1 MGLRS
6 GTRLEEPIGGAS
18 SLAMMGSDR
27 IDIVGRNAG
36 VPPAD
41 FTNLRHARREIEAL
55 RARNAYLTLQ
65 IEELQRREAHARR
78 LAARD
83 ELTGLYN
90 RRLMLEGLAGAM
102 TEARAGGSRLGVLFI
117 DLNGFKAV
125 NDHFGHS
132 VGDALLVAVGARIA
146 ARARRNDII
155 CRYGGDEF
163 VVVLPGLPDDG
174 IASQIAE
181 ALSAH
186 LAAPYFLGGVEIHVT
201 ASIGL
206 AVCPRDGS
214 DAEAL
219 LQRADA
225 SMYRRKVKE
234 PPPIPASA

>member
-1 MGLRS
+1 MGLGS
-6 GTRLEEPIGGAS
+6 GTRLEEPVGSSSGFPLIGAE
-18 SLAMMGSDR
+18 R
-27 IDIVGRNAG
+27 IEITGRTAA
-36 VPPAD
+36 PSAD
-41 FTNLRHARREIEAL
+41 FTNLRHARQEIEAL

-65 IEELQRREAHARR
+65 IEELKRREAQARR

-102 TEARAGGSRLGVLFI
+102 TEARAAGVKLGVLFI
-117 DLNGFKAV
+117 DLDGFKSV
-125 NDHFGHS
+125 NDRFGHS

-146 ARARRNDII
+146 ARARRHDII

-174 IASQIAE
+174 IAAQIAE
-181 ALSAH
+181 TLSAH
-186 LAAPYFLGGVEIHVT
+186 LAAPYVLGGVEIKVT

-206 AVCPRDGS
+206 AVCPRDGC
-214 DAEAL
+214 DPEEL

-234 PPPIPASA
+234 PPLISLSV